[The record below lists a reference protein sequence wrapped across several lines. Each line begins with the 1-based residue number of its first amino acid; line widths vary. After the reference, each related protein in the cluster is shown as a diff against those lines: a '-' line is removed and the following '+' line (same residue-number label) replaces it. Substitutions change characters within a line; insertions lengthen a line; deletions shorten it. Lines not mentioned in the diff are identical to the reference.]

1 VGEITDGIA
10 GGNHLQT
17 PPRERNRERDPRAEE
32 QAVSNTPWQEG
43 LQRAASRL
51 ARSAKNRHVAACLE
65 HEDSD
70 LIWLGEDSTLS
81 QASPPNI
88 AIYSALLDLQRATD
102 IGGAGQPQAIREYAR
117 QTGCSAAVPVASQH
131 DDSTAVLLLLDP
143 KDPPGHVRPRTLAAL
158 QAVAEHMAATS
169 SKASKVTTTASEIR
183 LTTIGKKSSELH
195 DADLQRLDRL
205 ASLGGLVAE
214 IVHEVRNPMVALK
227 TFLKLLPERMDDLEF
242 TTNFLEVAEE
252 EVQRIERLLNA
263 VLNYARP
270 SPLHPSISSNIS
282 EALRTVQLLLTYRA
296 SERSILL
303 EIPQELPELTALISP
318 DQLRQ
323 VALNLTL
330 NAIEVTPACGRVRIR
345 AEARGNSIIL
355 DFEDQG
361 PGVPEELRDKIFTP
375 FFSTKSHRP
384 GGLGLGISRQLLQEA
399 GGSIDVL
406 DAPGGGSIF
415 RVELPSGA

>member
-1 VGEITDGIA
+1 MGETTDGIT
-10 GGNHLQT
+10 GGNHLQI
-17 PPRERNRERDPRAEE
+17 PRGRNRERDPRAEASAINE
-32 QAVSNTPWQEG
+32 DPWQAD
-43 LQRAASRL
+43 LQRAVSRL

-65 HEDSD
+65 RENSD
-70 LIWLGEDSTLS
+70 LVWVGEDPALS

-102 IGGAGQPQAIREYAR
+102 IGGAGQPQAIREYAQ
-117 QTGCSAAVPVASQH
+117 QTGFSAAVPVTSH
-131 DDSTAVLLLLDP
+131 NDPSTAIVLLLDP
-143 KDPPGHVRPRTLAAL
+143 RDPPGHVRPRTLAAL
-158 QAVAEHMAATS
+158 QAVAERMAATS
-169 SKASKVTTTASEIR
+169 LKESKATAADSEI
-183 LTTIGKKSSELH
+183 LLATIGKKSGELH

-227 TFLKLLPERMDDLEF
+227 TFLKLLPDRMDDREF

-270 SPLHPSISSNIS
+270 SPLHPSISSDVA

-303 EIPQELPELTALISP
+303 EIPRELPDLTALISP
-318 DQLRQ
+318 DPLRQ

-330 NAIEVTPACGRVRIR
+330 NAIEVTPAGGRVRIR
-345 AEARGNSIIL
+345 AEASENHIIL

-375 FFSTKSHRP
+375 FFSTKAHRP

-399 GGSIDVL
+399 GGSISVR

-415 RVELPSGA
+415 RVELPSGG

>member
-1 VGEITDGIA
+1 MSTPVGETTNEIA
-10 GGNHLQT
+10 ESSHVQT
-17 PPRERNRERDPRAEE
+17 PRERNRAREPR
-32 QAVSNTPWQEG
+32 TTTPGKDPWQDA
-43 LQRAASRL
+43 LQRAVSRL
-51 ARSAKNRHVAACLE
+51 ARSAQNRHVAACVE
-65 HEDSD
+65 CEDSD
-70 LIWLGEDSTLS
+70 LLWAGGDPVIT
-81 QASPPNI
+81 QASLPNI
-88 AIYSALLDLQRATD
+88 AVYSALLDLQRATD
-102 IGGAGQPQAIREYAR
+102 IGGSGHSTAIQNFAR
-117 QTGCSAAVPVASQH
+117 QTGFSASVPVISQ
-131 DDSTAVLLLLDP
+131 DGRSTAVLLLLDP

-158 QAVAEHMAATS
+158 QAVADRMAVISAKATVAPHS
-169 SKASKVTTTASEIR
+169 PSELTTA
-183 LTTIGKKSSELH
+183 GKKSSELL
-195 DADLQRLDRL
+195 DTDLQRLDRL

-227 TFLKLLPERMDDLEF
+227 TFLKLLPDRMDDREF

-270 SPLHPSISSNIS
+270 SPLHPSISSDIA

-303 EIPQELPELTALISP
+303 EVPKALPELTALISP

-330 NAIEVTPACGRVRIR
+330 NAIEVTPAGGRVRIR
-345 AEARGNSIIL
+345 SKARDNFIIL

-375 FFSTKSHRP
+375 FFSTKGHRP

-399 GGSIDVL
+399 GGSICVL